1 MRDVADPLLVEPVP
15 PPRTDQIDGGRD
27 ERDGSC
33 RVKIDAT
40 VDCGAAYLLVF
51 TCGTGV
57 KAEGIGTWT
66 PKLSLGAATV
76 MLENEHC
83 THERRGAGGRGGG
96 SRGSD
101 SFPKDKKSFPESP
114 PLILF

>member
-15 PPRTDQIDGGRD
+15 PPRTDQIDEGRD

-33 RVKIDAT
+33 RVKTDAT
-40 VDCGAAYLLVF
+40 VVGGAAYLLVF

-96 SRGSD
+96 AGAATHSPKIKSHSRNH
-101 SFPKDKKSFPESP
+101 PH
-114 PLILF
+114 